1 MRNGFVKGMMVGG
14 IVAASVGLI
23 MNSDMMMSSRTKKRM
38 IRGGRNLL
46 RKSGNIIGDVA
57 DLFR

>member
-14 IVAASVGLI
+14 IMAASVGLI
-23 MNSDMMMSSRTKKRM
+23 MNSEMVMSSRTKKRM
-38 IRGGRNLL
+38 VRGGRNLL
-46 RKSGNIIGDVA
+46 RKSTNIISDVA

>member
-1 MRNGFVKGMMVGG
+1 
-14 IVAASVGLI
+14 

-38 IRGGRNLL
+38 MRGGRNLL
-46 RKSGNIIGDVA
+46 RKSGNIISDVA